1 MKYRL
6 VIAAI
11 SLSILLIESD
21 FALATNRFGAE
32 QKKTIIQ
39 NLAKAIKNEYVLIE
53 DGLKFSE
60 KLLEKY
66 QREDFTDEES
76 REQFVQRINKSL
88 YEITNDKHVSLRT
101 QISSK
106 NNPMTRRVVRQ
117 TDNASAEQTGP
128 RRLVRIPGQSNRSL
142 KKELGL
148 PEGESISSK
157 ILPGNIGLIT
167 VSDLMGS
174 ETEVHQSMA
183 RMANTDGLIIDVRSC
198 PGGSG
203 AISNQI
209 SSYFIDEGE
218 TLMRYYTRGEEVN
231 LSRSMPLPDGAKRY
245 QSRPLYIVTSGFTG
259 SACEALS
266 YSLKY
271 HDRAVIIGEKSAGAG
286 HALTRELT
294 SVGSG
299 LVAFIPNSRPEHPKH
314 KGGFEKIGVPTDI
327 QAGAVI
333 AVERAHQ
340 MILSQLLQKDDNNQH
355 LSKALIDNNEK
366 LTKKLLAQSKES
378 RITSELLG
386 LYGDKLEL
394 TYELGQLKLKSA
406 SGRKLPLQ
414 RVSDN
419 LFSVMFMRG
428 NQKVK
433 INRNREGKVVSISMS
448 PRPGQ
453 TEWKELT
460 KLYGTS
466 YL

>member
-1 MKYRL
+1 VKYKL
-6 VIAAI
+6 VVVAVT
-11 SLSILLIESD
+11 LSTLLIEND
-21 FALATNRFGAE
+21 LALATNRFGDE
-32 QKKTIIQ
+32 QKKAIIH
-39 NLAKAIKNEYVLIE
+39 NLAKAIKNEYVLVE

-60 KLLEKY
+60 QLLEKY
-66 QREDFTDEES
+66 QREDFTNEES
-76 REQFVQRINKSL
+76 KEKFVQRINKSL
-88 YEITNDKHVSLRT
+88 YEITNDKHVSLRPQT
-101 QISSK
+101 QSQ
-106 NNPMTRRVVRQ
+106 NNPMTRKVVRQ
-117 TDNASAEQTGP
+117 TDNASAEQAGP
-128 RRLVRIPGQSNRSL
+128 RRLVKIPGQSNRSL

-157 ILPGNIGLIT
+157 ILSGNIGLMT

-174 ETEVHQSMA
+174 ETEVHQSMEK
-183 RMANTDGLIIDVRSC
+183 MANTDGLIIDVRSC

-218 TLMRYYTRGEEVN
+218 ALMRYYTRGEDVN
-231 LSRSMPLPDGAKRY
+231 ISRSRPLPDGAKRY
-245 QSRPLYIVTSGFTG
+245 QNKPLYIVTSGFTG

-266 YSLKY
+266 YILKY
-271 HDRAVIIGEKSAGAG
+271 HDRAIIIGEKSAGAG

-314 KGGFEKIGVPTDI
+314 KGGFEKVGVPTDI
-327 QAGAVI
+327 QAGAII

-340 MILSQLLQKDDNNQH
+340 MILSQLLQKADNNQH
-355 LSKALIDNNEK
+355 LSQALIKNNEK

-386 LYGDKLEL
+386 LYGDKFEL
-394 TYELGQLKLKSA
+394 IYELGQLKLKSV

-428 NQKVK
+428 NQTVK
-433 INRNREGKVVSISMS
+433 INRNKEGKVVSISMS

-453 TEWKELT
+453 TEWKELPKT
-460 KLYGTS
+460 
-466 YL
+466 